1 MGRAMGGYA
10 VRPLLRM
17 PDKTSSPAASRRQL
31 LQGVA
36 PEVRPHPGASLAVA
50 VVGAAVA
57 VEVRLGRV
65 RLQAVVGAAPAAV
78 VAAAAAAAG
87 LQVVVPI
94 LVRLACPTLTAR
106 SAKPSALCVIETREQ
121 SVFRRD
127 HDSPVSSY
135 ADQFICFNEVMNR
148 GSACWTT
155 LSKKCLLGAEAVT

>member
-1 MGRAMGGYA
+1 MALTGLSVGRAMGGYA

-50 VVGAAVA
+50 VVVAAAVA

-65 RLQAVVGAAPAAV
+65 RLQAVAAAPAG
-78 VAAAAAAAG
+78 AAAAAA

-94 LVRLACPTLTAR
+94 LVRRAFPTPTAR
-106 SAKPSALCVIETREQ
+106 S
-121 SVFRRD
+121 
-127 HDSPVSSY
+127 
-135 ADQFICFNEVMNR
+135 
-148 GSACWTT
+148 
-155 LSKKCLLGAEAVT
+155 